1 MLMDRSVS
9 ITHQRIS
16 NPREICRLPVRYQ
29 IETDPEENT
38 PIVCCAIDLP
48 REFIPEWLCPAP
60 LQVNAFKENGSNM
73 MLYNTAKDLTK
84 DAIEFFSKVFRAV
97 MREERERRNRRA
109 QAAGASFYYAA

>member
-1 MLMDRSVS
+1 MDSSVS

-29 IETDPEENT
+29 VETDPVMNV
-38 PIVCCAIDLP
+38 PVVRCAIDLP
-48 REFIPEWLCPAP
+48 REIIPDWLCPAP
-60 LQVNAFKENGSNM
+60 LQVNSFQENGSNM
-73 MLYNTAKDLTK
+73 VLYNTAKDLTK
-84 DAIEFFSKVFRAV
+84 DAIEFFSKVFKAV